1 MITCPECGELAQDNA
16 TFCDRCGQGLTRA
29 AASSA
34 ASASKPQP
42 LAVGACLGDG
52 FEVVE
57 TLPGTS
63 IENRYRVR
71 RTREGKIESF
81 IIRERGADPRDEP
94 LGEETPNPPGE
105 AAPDPNG
112 PSAKTAELKP
122 PGAQASG

>member
-34 ASASKPQP
+34 ASGSTPQRR
-42 LAVGACLGDG
+42 AGGRCLGDG
-52 FEVVE
+52 FAVVE

-81 IIRERGADPRDEP
+81 IIRERGADTRADPI
-94 LGEETPNPPGE
+94 GEEPPNPPGGP
-105 AAPDPNG
+105 APDPNG
-112 PSAKTAELKP
+112 PTAKTAE
-122 PGAQASG
+122 